1 MDFKALGY
9 PDDPARVG
17 GRFYVSPGRG
27 TPPR

>member
-9 PDDPARVG
+9 PDDPTRVG
-17 GRFYVSPGRG
+17 GRFYAALGRG